1 MDETKMGWMAGIL
14 DLKGH
19 VVRKNNKTRARGSMQ
34 IAVNVE
40 TTDAP
45 IVTKLSQM
53 TGTAP
58 TTALHNHP
66 VPEEW
71 KRRGCAEHCPE
82 AHVHTVVT
90 SMPDI
95 GRWTI
100 AGASAGVV
108 LWNLRPYMVSEDEPW
123 DWALAMTLAS
133 TRLSGQGSGAAV
145 AAIRRLASLGWELPP
160 LMRDVGET
168 PVTESAG

>member
-1 MDETKMGWMAGIL
+1 MEEPKMGWMAGIL

-19 VVRKNNKTRARGSMQ
+19 VVRKNNKTRARGSLQ
-34 IAVNVE
+34 IVVNVE
-40 TTDAP
+40 TADAQ
-45 IVTKLSQM
+45 IIAKLSEM

-58 TTALHNHP
+58 TMMEHSST

-71 KRRGCAEHCPE
+71 KRRACSEHCPE

-145 AAIRRLASLGWELPP
+145 AAIRRLSSLGWELPP
-160 LMRDVGET
+160 LMRDVGEI
-168 PVTESAG
+168 PVSESAG